1 MRPPI
6 LTRRDPSAGYGFL
19 ALIAIE
25 AEYTDDTYITIEI
38 YNTNETFFD
47 SEAADQILLGIKYTN
62 ETNINRAAENVGE
75 TNINR
80 VAENVGETNMRTQ

>member
-6 LTRRDPSAGYGFL
+6 LMRRDPNGFL

-25 AEYTDDTYITIEI
+25 AEYTEDTYITIEI
-38 YNTNETFFD
+38 YNTGETFFD

-62 ETNINRAAENVGE
+62 ETNINR
-75 TNINR
+75 